1 VKITSA
7 VSVRNGPSASA
18 DIIGKAY
25 AGARARITSRHSDWS
40 QIVDPAS
47 GNTGWVHSSVLMPS
61 PTTNVAATEES
72 TNGAPDG
79 ALDTSLEDESR
90 QISKRAHSATKS
102 KPAAKAKHHRA
113 TRYYGH
119 RRFAFRFF
127 FRGYRR

>member
-47 GNTGWVHSSVLMPS
+47 GNTGWVHSSVLMPIAHYKCRGNRRIDERSTRRGIGHVTGRRES
-61 PTTNVAATEES
+61 PN
-72 TNGAPDG
+72 
-79 ALDTSLEDESR
+79 
-90 QISKRAHSATKS
+90 I
-102 KPAAKAKHHRA
+102 
-113 TRYYGH
+113 
-119 RRFAFRFF
+119 
-127 FRGYRR
+127 